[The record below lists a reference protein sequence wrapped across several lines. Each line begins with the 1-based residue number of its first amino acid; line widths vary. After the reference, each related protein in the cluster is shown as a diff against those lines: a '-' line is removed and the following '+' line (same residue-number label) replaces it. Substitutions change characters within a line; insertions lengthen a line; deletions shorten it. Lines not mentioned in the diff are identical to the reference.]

1 MKTFVTIYTLFSVE
15 HELRCLARCAI
26 CSFGEIALN
35 LDCDLYQQSPEKTK
49 KHYKSIINI
58 VQIDQKRP

>member
-35 LDCDLYQQSPEKTK
+35 LDCDLYQQAPE
-49 KHYKSIINI
+49 KHYKSIINT
-58 VQIDQKRP
+58 VQIDQKRQ